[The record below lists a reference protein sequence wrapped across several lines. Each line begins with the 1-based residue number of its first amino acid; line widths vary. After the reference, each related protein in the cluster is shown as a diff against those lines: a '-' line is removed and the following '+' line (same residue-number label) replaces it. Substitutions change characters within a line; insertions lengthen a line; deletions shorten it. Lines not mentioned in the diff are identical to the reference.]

1 MKAEKETQPFWY
13 IESSSQEMCSEAS
26 AIDIVNVVIE
36 ESEVLIERRES
47 EDSEDDNLPIAQTR
61 LRNKV
66 TAV

>member
-1 MKAEKETQPFWY
+1 
-13 IESSSQEMCSEAS
+13 MCSEAS